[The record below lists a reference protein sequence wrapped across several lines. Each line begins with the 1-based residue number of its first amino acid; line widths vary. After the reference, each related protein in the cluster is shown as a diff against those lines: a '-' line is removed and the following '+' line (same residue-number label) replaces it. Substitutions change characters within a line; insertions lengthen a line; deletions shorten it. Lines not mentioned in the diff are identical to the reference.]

1 MEELQTRTQL
11 TLGEAA
17 TGNID
22 PVQRSLDKEK
32 LEQFEQDVLSDKF
45 DIAVAEG
52 VVLPCGCIDGRC
64 PHKDEAFNA
73 VPNAAGGTLT
83 LLVGEL
89 LTDGKNVASTAEN
102 SEEAL
107 ASLVEY
113 LKTTQYADQV
123 GGHTGPQ
130 HGNPE
135 ASGCGANDK
144 LRGIMSQVAEK
155 SDVIAATLDKLG
167 VPVSDDAFADMV
179 ARARDLSENEDYF
192 KPGKDVAET
201 LQAEAPE
208 GNCPALLGDHNELLI
223 RINTV
228 EGTTI
233 DRRAIE
239 AEYGEDFQVFNVDLW
254 AVKNAAEAMSTTPE
268 EAEDKFAAMVVY
280 QLATALELCGPS
292 MRAVVR

>member
-17 TGNID
+17 SGSIEPAGRN
-22 PVQRSLDKEK
+22 LDKEK
-32 LEQFEQDVLSDKF
+32 LEQFERDVLSDKF
-45 DIAVAEG
+45 DVAVAEG
-52 VVLPCGCIDGRC
+52 IILPCGCIDGRC
-64 PHKDEAFNA
+64 PHADEAFNP

-83 LLVGEL
+83 MVVGEL

-102 SEEAL
+102 SEDAV
-107 ASLVEY
+107 ASFIEY

-144 LRGIMSQVAEK
+144 LRGIMRQIAEK

-167 VPVSDDAFADMV
+167 VPVSNEAFAGIV
-179 ARARDLSENEDYF
+179 GKAQDLSEREGYF
-192 KPGKDVAET
+192 TPGVEVAET
-201 LQAEAPE
+201 LQEASLE
-208 GNCPALLGDHNELLI
+208 GNCPALVGEHNELLI

-254 AVKNAAEAMSTTPE
+254 AIKNAADTLSETPE
-268 EAEDKFAAMVVY
+268 EAEEKFAAMVVY

>member
-17 TGNID
+17 AGNID
-22 PVQRSLDKEK
+22 PATRSLDKEK
-32 LEQFEQDVLSDKF
+32 LEQFERDVLSDKF
-45 DIAVAEG
+45 DVAVAEG

-64 PHKDEAFNA
+64 PHADEAFNA

-89 LTDGKNVASTAEN
+89 LTNSSNVASTAEN

-130 HGNPE
+130 HGNEE

-144 LRGIMSQVAEK
+144 LRGIMRQIAEK
-155 SDVIAATLDKLG
+155 SDVIEATLDKLG
-167 VPVSDDAFADMV
+167 VPVSEDAFAGIIGKAQDLA
-179 ARARDLSENEDYF
+179 AREDYF
-192 KPGKDVAET
+192 KPGAEVADTLKDAS
-201 LQAEAPE
+201 PE
-208 GNCPALLGDHNELLI
+208 GNCPALVGDHNELLI

-228 EGTTI
+228 EGLTI
-233 DRRAIE
+233 DRRAIK
-239 AEYGEDFQVFNVDLW
+239 AEYGEEFQVFNVDLPSL
-254 AVKNAAEAMSTTPE
+254 KKAAEVMSTTPE
-268 EAEDKFAAMVVY
+268 EAEEKFAAMVIY
-280 QLATALELCGPS
+280 QLGTALELCGPS